1 MIRHTMRQRFCE
13 SAGNPGTKAMNE
25 LGMVYAANGNVVE
38 YDSPTS
44 DYVKQYNE
52 IPSDGI
58 LAKSKDVSK

>member
-1 MIRHTMRQRFCE
+1 
-13 SAGNPGTKAMNE
+13 MNE

-58 LAKSKDVSK
+58 LAKSKDVSKIGRCNDKKTKKKIHFNF